1 MRSVTFLVVC
11 AALVLGGV
19 IAAQQGP
26 VFRSAA
32 QTVAIYATVL
42 DRDGRLVTHLEREH
56 FEVLDN
62 GVPQPLTVFQSDIQ
76 PITVVVMLDVSGSM
90 TLNIERLKL
99 AAEQFVLRLLPFDR
113 ARVGYFS
120 DLIRISPRF
129 TPDRDELIRILH
141 EEIGFGNPTYLWD
154 AIDDSMSALASESG
168 RRVVLIFTDGEDDK
182 SARYD
187 FDHVLERAVNEE
199 FMIYAIGMRSE
210 IPALGMVTRPDRNLR
225 RLAEETG
232 GGYYELREDDDLA
245 ATFTQVAEEL
255 HRQYV
260 LGFAP
265 PSLDGTVHQL
275 DVRTRVDGMRV
286 RARRSYLAVPDASL
300 PDGDLIAPPTE

>member
-1 MRSVTFLVVC
+1 MRSATLLVVC
-11 AALVLGGV
+11 AVLLVGGV
-19 IAAQQGP
+19 IAAQQAP

-42 DRDGRLVTHLEREH
+42 DRDGRLVTDLDREH
-56 FEVLDN
+56 FEILDN
-62 GVPQPLTVFQSDIQ
+62 GEPQPLTVFQSDIQ

-90 TLNIERLKL
+90 TLNIDRLKL
-99 AAEQFVLRLLPFDR
+99 AAEQFVLRLLPDDR
-113 ARVGYFS
+113 ARIGHFAA
-120 DLIRISPRF
+120 RIEISSRF
-129 TPDRDELIRILH
+129 TSDRDELIRILH
-141 EEIGFGNPTYLWD
+141 DEIGFGNPTYLWD

-199 FMIYAIGMRSE
+199 FMIYAIGMQSE

-232 GGYYELREDDDLA
+232 GGYYELREQDDLS

-286 RARRSYLAVPDASL
+286 RARRSYLAVPDA
-300 PDGDLIAPPTE
+300 PPPGGAIAPLPQ